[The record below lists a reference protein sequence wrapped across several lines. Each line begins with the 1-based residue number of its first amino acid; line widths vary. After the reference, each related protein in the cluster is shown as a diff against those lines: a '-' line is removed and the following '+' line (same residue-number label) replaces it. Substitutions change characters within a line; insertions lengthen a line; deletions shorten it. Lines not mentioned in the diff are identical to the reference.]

1 MRLIK
6 ERMKMQLKLER
17 IYTKPVDTDG
27 YRLLVDRLWP
37 RGISKVNAQLD
48 DWVKEIGP
56 STELRKWFNHDPEK
70 YPEFVKKY
78 QAELDANPITPDF
91 IRQVAE
97 QLAKQ
102 PVILLFGA
110 KDETHNQA
118 VVLQEY
124 LLASGKLPATTT
136 KN

>member
-1 MRLIK
+1 
-6 ERMKMQLKLER
+6 MQLKLER

-78 QAELDANPITPDF
+78 QAELDDNPITPEF

-124 LLASGKLPATTT
+124 LLASGKLPARTT

>member
-1 MRLIK
+1 
-6 ERMKMQLKLER
+6 MQLKLER

-78 QAELDANPITPDF
+78 QAELDDNPITPEF

>member
-1 MRLIK
+1 
-6 ERMKMQLKLER
+6 MQLKLER

-136 KN
+136 EN

>member
-1 MRLIK
+1 
-6 ERMKMQLKLER
+6 MQLKVER